1 MLADLRFYIVYL
13 SLLSGICGLVYRHK
27 LPDYKSRL
35 ILVSIWFSA
44 LIEIVGRYFT
54 ACTGLLNFC
63 VFNLYILLIFSLYI
77 YLLKSLL
84 KNMAYKYL
92 AVFLLVVF
100 VVYFTINSIFIN
112 PMLYVLTNSYV
123 IGVISIA
130 ILSFLYLLE
139 VFSSDLI
146 LNYTK
151 SIFFWFILGILIFH
165 IPFLPFML
173 SLDWFLIDYNP
184 VIYELIIFF
193 LNLLMNCCFA
203 AGFIWSERKY
213 NY

>member
-13 SLLSGICGLVYRHK
+13 SLLSGICGLSYWYK

-35 ILVSIWFSA
+35 IVVSIWFSA
-44 LIEIVGRYFT
+44 LIEIVGKYFT

-77 YLLKSLL
+77 FLLKSLL
-84 KNMAYKYL
+84 KNQSYKYL
-92 AVFLLVVF
+92 AVFLLLVF
-100 VVYFTINSIFIN
+100 VVYFAINSILGDPLKDI
-112 PMLYVLTNSYV
+112 LVSSYAV
-123 IGVISIA
+123 GVISIA

-139 VFSSDLI
+139 VFSSNLI

-151 SIFFWFILGILIFH
+151 SIFFWFILGILILH
-165 IPFLPFML
+165 VPFLPFML

-184 VIYELIIFF
+184 SIYELIIFF